1 MRTHS
6 ANAATATEGRLR
18 EQRAER
24 GRKKK
29 MKGQNI
35 MRIGSSV
42 AADTTKNNTIGVMN
56 RRFTLEGYWDAQSKS
71 NAAWAEAGGNRMQD
85 FAAEKIGDERSE
97 AEKIYQAASAGGKNP
112 AENIRQ
118 ASKVPYG
125 YLAKD
130 GMITYNGVTFVCDE
144 KTNSICLGDMT
155 DKKNVLNIPLSGGG
169 HLKVNRDNLGDLSK
183 AIGMFSP
190 EDVNRI
196 LRAIALDTKLQSMQQ
211 ELDEMENS
219 IGEAE
224 ETQADVQVENQT
236 DAQVKNQSDD
246 PKDSKE

>member
-1 MRTHS
+1 
-6 ANAATATEGRLR
+6 
-18 EQRAER
+18 
-24 GRKKK
+24 
-29 MKGQNI
+29 
-35 MRIGSSV
+35 
-42 AADTTKNNTIGVMN
+42 
-56 RRFTLEGYWDAQSKS
+56 
-71 NAAWAEAGGNRMQD
+71 
-85 FAAEKIGDERSE
+85 
-97 AEKIYQAASAGGKNP
+97 
-112 AENIRQ
+112 
-118 ASKVPYG
+118 
-125 YLAKD
+125 
-130 GMITYNGVTFVCDE
+130 MITYNGVTFVCDE